1 MSNIYRLVN
10 EKEKIDIQK
19 NGRLSLSRPLL
30 KYGEPE
36 GLLLDF
42 FRDIN
47 KLIQVQSKDILE
59 IKPTENLLNKIKQ
72 WYIFYYESFPN
83 EIKLIYNDPYNLLSD
98 LRILM
103 CAYFKTY
110 CGYFTHVNLDSEKIR
125 SNYFSSNEKF
135 ISKTKKT
142 AYVKID
148 VESNELNN
156 IYWECSPA
164 SDQAD
169 FIFNPSSYQRKFKNN
184 ILASLHLHDIQ
195 YLDNNFSALQI
206 FQKFNLEEKRDSS
219 CWFKFTK
226 KYLNSQQEKRLIFY
240 LPSHK
245 INSSILAYN
254 NTFSNTGYT
263 SLEESLFYY
272 ALSTML
278 YAKNNFPEYV
288 YLKINNFEIF
298 DI

>member
-1 MSNIYRLVN
+1 MSTIYRLVDEN
-10 EKEKIDIQK
+10 EKNDIQK
-19 NGRLSLSRPLL
+19 NHRLSLSRPLL

-47 KLIQVQSKDILE
+47 NLIQVQSMDILE
-59 IKPTENLLNKIKQ
+59 IKPTNILLNKIKQ
-72 WYIFYYESFPN
+72 WYTFYYDSFPN
-83 EIKLIYNDPYNLLSD
+83 EIKFIYDDPYNLLSD

-103 CAYFKTY
+103 CGYFKTY
-110 CGYFTHVNLDSEKIR
+110 CGYFTHVNLDSEELR
-125 SNYFSSNEKF
+125 SDYFSSNQKF
-135 ISKTKKT
+135 ICKTKKT
-142 AYVKID
+142 AYVKINI
-148 VESNELNN
+148 EANELNN
-156 IYWECSPA
+156 IYWECSHIN
-164 SDQAD
+164 DQAD

-195 YLDNNFSALQI
+195 YLNNNLTALQI
-206 FQKFNLEEKRDSS
+206 FKKFNFEEKRSSS

-226 KYLNSQQEKRLIFY
+226 QYLNSQQEKRLIFY

-245 INSSILAYN
+245 INTSILACDN
-254 NTFSNTGYT
+254 IFSNVKCS

-278 YAKNNFPEYV
+278 YARNNFPEYV
-288 YLKINNFEIF
+288 YLKINNFQIF
-298 DI
+298 AI